1 MVTGAPYQF
10 GKSESKWNCLY
21 CIFSVAVV
29 ISQCEYT
36 LLFFLGKSLMYH
48 MHRELKDAMN
58 ERSATL
64 LLICTHAE
72 IENTLFSF
80 LRERDVIWT
89 NIEFWQR
96 SGFFFKYCF

>member
-1 MVTGAPYQF
+1 
-10 GKSESKWNCLY
+10 
-21 CIFSVAVV
+21 
-29 ISQCEYT
+29 
-36 LLFFLGKSLMYH
+36 MYY

-96 SGFFFKYCF
+96 SGFF